1 MNSFIED
8 YLQSPTSA
16 IASARERSKDLSWAS
31 DIDEEMVYETL
42 SSGQFRLYE
51 AIIFSLPADDLL
63 KRESI
68 RPVA

>member
-8 YLQSPTSA
+8 YLQSPSSA
-16 IASARERSKDLSWAS
+16 IASARERSKCLSWAS
-31 DIDEEMVYETL
+31 DVDEEMIYDTL

-63 KRESI
+63 KRDSI

>member
-51 AIIFSLPADDLL
+51 AIIFSTYADDLL
-63 KRESI
+63 KRDSI

>member
-31 DIDEEMVYETL
+31 DIDEEMIYETL

-51 AIIFSLPADDLL
+51 AIIFSTYADDLL
-63 KRESI
+63 KRDSI

>member
-8 YLQSPTSA
+8 YLQSPASA

-51 AIIFSLPADDLL
+51 AIIFRTSADDLL
-63 KRESI
+63 KRDFI

>member
-8 YLQSPTSA
+8 YLQSPSSA
-16 IASARERSKDLSWAS
+16 IASARESSKCLSWAS
-31 DIDEEMVYETL
+31 DVDEEMIYDTL

-51 AIIFSLPADDLL
+51 SIIFSLPADDLL
-63 KRESI
+63 KRDSI

>member
-31 DIDEEMVYETL
+31 DIDEEMIYETL

-51 AIIFSLPADDLL
+51 AIIFSTYADDLL
-63 KRESI
+63 KRDSL

>member
-51 AIIFSLPADDLL
+51 AIIFSTYADDLL
-63 KRESI
+63 KRDFI

>member
-8 YLQSPTSA
+8 YLQSPASA

-51 AIIFSLPADDLL
+51 AIIFSTSADDLL
-63 KRESI
+63 KRDFI
-68 RPVA
+68 RPAA